1 MNVISRLTLEDFWKS
16 HNQAKKSLM
25 AWYNKATKEVWEIPK
40 DIKDRYPK
48 VSFLYNNVVI
58 FNIKGNDYRLT
69 VKVNYKRKLVFICHV
84 GTHSDYDKIDPVK
97 ECEK

>member
-40 DIKDRYPK
+40 DIED
-48 VSFLYNNVVI
+48 
-58 FNIKGNDYRLT
+58 
-69 VKVNYKRKLVFICHV
+69 
-84 GTHSDYDKIDPVK
+84 SDYTSKIINNKVAKDIYDKAYEFVTIVSK
-97 ECEK
+97 KV